1 MRGDPVELHIP
12 AKLKWKG
19 LGRSNESPEQEVKIG
34 FHQGEPGILVPGD
47 RNRWWK
53 IRKNKLPF

>member
-1 MRGDPVELHIP
+1 MELHIP